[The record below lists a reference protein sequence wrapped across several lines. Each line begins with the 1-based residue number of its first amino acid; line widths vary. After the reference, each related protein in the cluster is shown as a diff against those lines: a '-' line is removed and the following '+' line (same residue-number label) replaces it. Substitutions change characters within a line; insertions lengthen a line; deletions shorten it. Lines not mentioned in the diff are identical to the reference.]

1 MSDRYQVSVVMPAYN
16 VAPFIATSVE
26 SVLQQSFT
34 DLELIVVDDG
44 SVDGTADRLS
54 GFRDPRLRVIRQ
66 ANSGSAAARNSGILL
81 ASGQYM
87 GFLDADDLWA
97 PTKLET
103 HIGFLERHPDVDL
116 TFSRS
121 EIIDEN
127 GDSTGRTSYPA
138 SGEVS
143 FQKLLTENVVNN
155 GSAVVMRRGALDQAG
170 YFDADLNACVDL
182 DLWLRVALLRPR
194 NIYCLDEL
202 LTKYRMRSGQVTK
215 DWRRMETAWM
225 KMFAKVGH
233 AAGTQVKPVADK
245 SYAKF
250 SRYLSYIAYENHD
263 YANSAKLLLRAL
275 RLSPLPILADRRTWV
290 LTSALAARAVLPAR
304 IHHDCDAFVRRLR
317 SRRYIGARGPELKTR
332 TEQ

>member
-103 HIGFLERHPDVDL
+103 HIGFLERHPDI
-116 TFSRS
+116 FPF
-121 EIIDEN
+121 
-127 GDSTGRTSYPA
+127 GDY
-138 SGEVS
+138 
-143 FQKLLTENVVNN
+143 
-155 GSAVVMRRGALDQAG
+155 
-170 YFDADLNACVDL
+170 
-182 DLWLRVALLRPR
+182 
-194 NIYCLDEL
+194 
-202 LTKYRMRSGQVTK
+202 
-215 DWRRMETAWM
+215 
-225 KMFAKVGH
+225 
-233 AAGTQVKPVADK
+233 
-245 SYAKF
+245 
-250 SRYLSYIAYENHD
+250 
-263 YANSAKLLLRAL
+263 
-275 RLSPLPILADRRTWV
+275 
-290 LTSALAARAVLPAR
+290 
-304 IHHDCDAFVRRLR
+304 
-317 SRRYIGARGPELKTR
+317 
-332 TEQ
+332 